1 MIQEILKEKQKLINH
16 RLAVLLKADRV
27 EHETLYSA
35 MNYSLLA
42 GGKRIRPF
50 LFLTVLDIL
59 GVDSGLY
66 IDAACALECVHTYSL
81 IHDDLPAMD
90 NDDYRRGRLTN
101 HKVYGAGMAT
111 QAGDGLLTFAFQ
123 LLSEQKQ
130 IAPDIRVELISLLA
144 RAAGPEGMVGGQAHD
159 IEAEGKHLTL
169 SELKILD
176 ACKTGCLLSAPV
188 SMACAV
194 AGTSMK
200 ERALL
205 ENFAAHLGLLFQIT
219 DDLLDEKGNLE
230 DMGKCLD
237 RTKRTINPPSSP
249 FLAWKKQRN
258 TQKKKGPWQK
268 KHWQNFLL
276 IVQFSMNSPICCCIE
291 RNNGQALR
299 A

>member
-1 MIQEILKEKQKLINH
+1 M
-16 RLAVLLKADRV
+16 
-27 EHETLYSA
+27 
-35 MNYSLLA
+35 
-42 GGKRIRPF
+42 
-50 LFLTVLDIL
+50 
-59 GVDSGLY
+59 DSGLY

-130 IAPDIRVELISLLA
+130 IASDIRVELISLLA

-176 ACKTGCLLSAPV
+176 VCKTGCLLSAPV

-194 AGTSMK
+194 AGTALK
-200 ERALL
+200 ERVLL

-230 DMGKCLD
+230 DMGKMPGQD
-237 RTKRTINPPSSP
+237 EKDHKSTFVTILGVEEAEKYAEEEGALAKEALAKLP
-249 FLAWKKQRN
+249 FDSTILYELTDLLLHRKK
-258 TQKKKGPWQK
+258 
-268 KHWQNFLL
+268 
-276 IVQFSMNSPICCCIE
+276 
-291 RNNGQALR
+291 
-299 A
+299 

>member
-16 RLAVLLKADRV
+16 RLALLLKADRV

-130 IAPDIRVELISLLA
+130 IASDIRVELISLLA
-144 RAAGPEGMVGGQAHD
+144 RAAGPEGMVGG
-159 IEAEGKHLTL
+159 
-169 SELKILD
+169 
-176 ACKTGCLLSAPV
+176 TGS
-188 SMACAV
+188 
-194 AGTSMK
+194 
-200 ERALL
+200 
-205 ENFAAHLGLLFQIT
+205 
-219 DDLLDEKGNLE
+219 
-230 DMGKCLD
+230 
-237 RTKRTINPPSSP
+237 
-249 FLAWKKQRN
+249 
-258 TQKKKGPWQK
+258 
-268 KHWQNFLL
+268 
-276 IVQFSMNSPICCCIE
+276 
-291 RNNGQALR
+291 
-299 A
+299 

>member
-130 IAPDIRVELISLLA
+130 IASDIRVELISLLA

-194 AGTSMK
+194 AGTALK
-200 ERALL
+200 ERVLL

-219 DDLLDEKGNLE
+219 DDLLDEKGNLVDAGVE
-230 DMGKCLD
+230 ANDDNTFVVSTGRNLIKDIRYQICDNEKGGMFEQVMFNPLD
-237 RTKRTINPPSSP
+237 CREQKYMILEYQAGVVDPS
-249 FLAWKKQRN
+249 LA
-258 TQKKKGPWQK
+258 G
-268 KHWQNFLL
+268 
-276 IVQFSMNSPICCCIE
+276 E
-291 RNNGQALR
+291 
-299 A
+299 

>member
-27 EHETLYSA
+27 EHATLYSA

-50 LFLTVLDIL
+50 IFLTVLDIL

-194 AGTSMK
+194 AGTALK
-200 ERALL
+200 DRGLL

-230 DMGKCLD
+230 DMGKMPGQD
-237 RTKRTINPPSSP
+237 EKDHKSTFVTILGVEEAEKYAEEEGILAKEALAKLP
-249 FLAWKKQRN
+249 FDSTILYELTDLLLHRKK
-258 TQKKKGPWQK
+258 
-268 KHWQNFLL
+268 
-276 IVQFSMNSPICCCIE
+276 
-291 RNNGQALR
+291 
-299 A
+299 

>member
-1 MIQEILKEKQKLINH
+1 MSKLNKIDAAIRGYYQKKNLPVSGDLIT
-16 RLAVLLKADRV
+16 AI
-27 EHETLYSA
+27 LYSVD
-35 MNYSLLA
+35 S
-42 GGKRIRPF
+42 GGKRIRPLIF
-50 LFLTVLDIL
+50 LDLLEGFGLELTPSHFNV
-59 GVDSGLY
+59 
-66 IDAACALECVHTYSL
+66 AASLEMIHTGSL

-194 AGTSMK
+194 AGTALK
-200 ERALL
+200 DRVLL

-230 DMGKCLD
+230 DMGKMPGQD
-237 RTKRTINPPSSP
+237 EKDHKSTFVTILGVEEAEKYAEEEGILAKEALAKLP
-249 FLAWKKQRN
+249 FDSTILYELTDLLLHRKK
-258 TQKKKGPWQK
+258 
-268 KHWQNFLL
+268 
-276 IVQFSMNSPICCCIE
+276 
-291 RNNGQALR
+291 
-299 A
+299 

>member
-1 MIQEILKEKQKLINH
+1 M
-16 RLAVLLKADRV
+16 
-27 EHETLYSA
+27 
-35 MNYSLLA
+35 
-42 GGKRIRPF
+42 
-50 LFLTVLDIL
+50 
-59 GVDSGLY
+59 
-66 IDAACALECVHTYSL
+66 HTYSL

-194 AGTSMK
+194 AGTALK
-200 ERALL
+200 DRVLL

-230 DMGKCLD
+230 DMGKMPGQD
-237 RTKRTINPPSSP
+237 EKDHKSTFVTILGVEEAEKYAEEEGALAKEALAKLP
-249 FLAWKKQRN
+249 FDSTILYELTDLLLHRKK
-258 TQKKKGPWQK
+258 
-268 KHWQNFLL
+268 
-276 IVQFSMNSPICCCIE
+276 
-291 RNNGQALR
+291 
-299 A
+299 